1 MVTGSRDIDVCSARF
16 LGPKFGREGLQRAR
30 LRFSGFLSRRESLS
44 LPPGEL
50 SFPAARSADEPGSPA
65 RREAL
70 PPGTLPPGALSLP
83 AGGRAGWLAPAG
95 RESVLLST
103 TVLRIGSNLP
113 IGNPDEESAPS
124 PTGAPWL
131 ADAPTAIQV
140 GDGITNSTA
149 RRYNAGMLK
158 FGRIKE
164 PHRINSA
171 CSKCDGHSTDS
182 DRRGNCLALVAATI
196 IIFGFDPSVG
206 ARGTEL
212 APSITSDVENRP
224 QI

>member
-83 AGGRAGWLAPAG
+83 AGGRAGWLSPAG
-95 RESVLLST
+95 RESVLQNSVSLRGLHRTFLSRERELQHCT
-103 TVLRIGSNLP
+103 SLLDCQHHNAPLSCSSGRRGGTRWCNYNRVTVLRHMREWRAAAPRRFAAWSIVF
-113 IGNPDEESAPS
+113 NP
-124 PTGAPWL
+124 
-131 ADAPTAIQV
+131 
-140 GDGITNSTA
+140 
-149 RRYNAGMLK
+149 RRH
-158 FGRIKE
+158 
-164 PHRINSA
+164 HRHDQF
-171 CSKCDGHSTDS
+171 CH
-182 DRRGNCLALVAATI
+182 LL
-196 IIFGFDPSVG
+196 
-206 ARGTEL
+206 
-212 APSITSDVENRP
+212 
-224 QI
+224 